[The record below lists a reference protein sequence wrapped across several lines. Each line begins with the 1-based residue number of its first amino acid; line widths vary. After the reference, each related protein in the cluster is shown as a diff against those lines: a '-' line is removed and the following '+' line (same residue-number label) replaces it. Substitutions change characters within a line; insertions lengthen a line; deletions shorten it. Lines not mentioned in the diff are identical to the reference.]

1 MNDYTIEFV
10 NDLAGGKEAAPALRV
25 APWKLLVVDD
35 DHEVHS
41 ATRFV
46 LHDLT
51 IFGRPLRLLHAYTI
65 QQAREHLREHPDIA
79 VALLDVVMET
89 DQAGLELVGYIRD
102 TLGLLECRLILRTG
116 QPGYAPELAVINEY
130 DINDYRT
137 KAELTHTRLITTIS
151 AALRSYEQL
160 RAIAEHRRG
169 LELIV
174 RAAADLLEQHAI
186 ADLAEGVLTQLA
198 ALLKL
203 PLDGIV
209 CTQRGSPLGGD
220 DERCYVVGAAGRHGP
235 YIAQPLE
242 ALPDPRIVA
251 AIQTSMARRQHV
263 FAADHTVLYLKAASH
278 QEAAIFL
285 DSGQAPAN
293 LERPVLDV
301 FVANIAACFRNVRLV
316 ENLNYVAY
324 HDPLTGLA
332 NRLKFIADLDSAAL
346 QADKVVALVDIA
358 HFADLNDGLGQ
369 DIGNTLL
376 VAVAERLR
384 GQLGQECKLAR
395 IGADVFGVVG
405 PEPLVNA
412 TGLLRLFQAP
422 FQVGEYLLPVNV
434 SLGLCRHLD
443 GVDSGITLLKRANI
457 ALNRAKRSLS
467 AHHEYYLAEMEDNT
481 RWRVEVIRR
490 LRLDFQLGKLQVWYQ
505 PQIDLKTGKTVGVE
519 ALARWPDEHG
529 FIQPPDIFIP
539 LAEYSGLIVQ
549 IGAWV
554 LDQACAQQAQLS
566 AAGFGPLKMAVNV
579 SMPQFRKTDF
589 VQEVAR
595 ALARHQVPPAL
606 LELEITESVA
616 MDEPKVVVQGL
627 DALKRL
633 GVQIAIDDFGT
644 GYSSL
649 GQLQSLPIDG
659 LKIDRSFIKEIEGG
673 KGGLFAE
680 TIVGLSEKLSLLSIA
695 EGVETVEQASF
706 LRGLGCKVA
715 QGFFFAHPMPP
726 EQLHQ
731 WLHQLTM
738 EQQDFDLGGSIDSTA

>member
-1 MNDYTIEFV
+1 
-10 NDLAGGKEAAPALRV
+10 
-25 APWKLLVVDD
+25 
-35 DHEVHS
+35 
-41 ATRFV
+41 
-46 LHDLT
+46 
-51 IFGRPLRLLHAYTI
+51 
-65 QQAREHLREHPDIA
+65 LREHPDIA

-102 TLGLLECRLILRTG
+102 TLGLLECRIILRTG
-116 QPGYAPELAVINEY
+116 QPGYAPELAVISEY

-160 RAIAEHRRG
+160 RTIAEHRRG

-209 CTQRGSPLGGD
+209 FVHRDASLGD
-220 DERCYVVGAAGRHGP
+220 DNDGCYVVGAAGRLAPH
-235 YIAQPLE
+235 IARPLE
-242 ALPDPRIVA
+242 TLPDPRIVA
-251 AIQTSMARRQHV
+251 AVQACMGRRQHV
-263 FAADHTVLYLKAASH
+263 FAADHTVLYLKAADH

-285 DSGQAPAN
+285 DSGQAPAA
-293 LERPVLDV
+293 LERPLLDV

-332 NRLKFIADLDSAAL
+332 NRLQFIAELDKVAL
-346 QADKVVALVDIA
+346 QADKVVALLDID

-369 DIGNTLL
+369 DIGNSLL
-376 VAVAERLR
+376 TAVADRLR
-384 GQLGQECKLAR
+384 TRLDPECKLAR

-405 PEPLVNA
+405 FEPQVNA
-412 TGLLRLFQAP
+412 AGLLALFQAP
-422 FQVGEYLLPVNV
+422 FQVGEYQLPVTV
-434 SLGLCRHLD
+434 TIGLCRHLD
-443 GVDSGITLLKRANI
+443 GADSGITLLKRANI
-457 ALNRAKRSLS
+457 ALNRAKRSPS
-467 AHHEYYLAEMEDNT
+467 AHHEYYLAEMEDST

-505 PQIDLKTGKTVGVE
+505 PQIDLRSGKAVGVE

-529 FIQPPDIFIP
+529 FIQPPDVFIP

-554 LDQACAQQAQLS
+554 LDQACAVHAQLF
-566 AAGFGPLKMAVNV
+566 AAGFGALKMAVNV
-579 SMPQFRKTDF
+579 SMPQFRKADF

-595 ALARHQVPPAL
+595 ALARHQVPPKL
-606 LELEITESVA
+606 LELEITESIA
-616 MDEPKVVVQGL
+616 MDEPKVVRQSL
-627 DALKRL
+627 EALKRL

-659 LKIDRSFIKEIEGG
+659 LKIDQSFIKEIEGG

-680 TIVGLSEKLSLLSIA
+680 TIVGLSDKLSLLSVA
-695 EGVETVEQASF
+695 EGVETVEQAGF
-706 LRGLGCKVA
+706 LRGLGCRVA
-715 QGFFFAHPMPP
+715 QGFFFARPMPS
-726 EQLHQ
+726 EQLHE
-731 WLHQLTM
+731 WLLRTAL
-738 EQQDFDLGGSIDSTA
+738 ERRDFDLGEPGEPSD